1 MIFTWRVF
9 SCYFKRYHVIKLFL
23 VREIVNLN
31 VGESREK
38 ANWNGG
44 FRDYFTK

>member
-1 MIFTWRVF
+1 M
-9 SCYFKRYHVIKLFL
+9 IKLFL
-23 VREIVNLN
+23 MREIVNLN

-38 ANWNGG
+38 ANLSGG

>member
-9 SCYFKRYHVIKLFL
+9 SCYFKRYHVINLFP

-31 VGESREK
+31 MDESREK
-38 ANWNGG
+38 ANLSGG
-44 FRDYFTK
+44 FRDYFSK